1 MSLAFTWQAS
11 PSRVTLRHGA
21 VDAIADEVAHA
32 GGSRALVIA
41 GGPSVADGLQRVLRQ
56 LAERAVAV
64 IDDAAQHVP
73 ADNATSAAAR
83 AREAGADIVVTIGG
97 GSATGLGKAVAVMCS
112 LPLIAIPTTYAGSEM
127 TPVWGRTDGGR
138 KVTERDDRALPVA
151 VIYDP
156 ALYRGMP
163 ARLAGASGMNALAH
177 CLEALW
183 LPATS
188 PMTRALAAF
197 GVRQLTNGLPR
208 VVADPDDTDAHAK
221 NLVGACVAGLSF
233 AQAGSGIHHRTCH
246 VLGGGWNLPHAETH
260 AVLLPHSTALVA
272 AHSPETAQ
280 RLGHVM
286 GGGDPAQRVFALLE
300 QLDLPR
306 SLAELGLPETALS
319 NATQRVL
326 AASRDDPLA
335 DEMAVREMLAAAYA
349 GRPSSTSATEAVP
362 VLTSD
367 ARATDRLRTA
377 VATAVNRAHELLR
390 ELDINE
396 TELYSLAAFLTRVG
410 QADEFMLLS
419 DVTNTSI
426 LVDELTHAMG
436 SKHATASNVVGPM
449 YRPGAELSD
458 TPAVIARIDQG
469 DDALTLSG
477 RVTDASTTA
486 PLSGALIDIWQTN
499 QAGLYDNQDPDQP
512 PGNLRGVIRCDDQ
525 GHYQVRTVIPGP
537 YRIASMNGPVYALL
551 NTLGRHDNRPG
562 HIHLRITAPAHQP
575 LTTMLFMAGDAW
587 LRDDVIGAVKPELV
601 ITPRATAANTYEAEF
616 DVALM
621 PSAQ

>member
-56 LAERAVAV
+56 LANRAVAV

-319 NATQRVL
+319 DATQRVL

-349 GRPSSTSATEAVP
+349 GRPSSTSATESVP

-367 ARATDRLRTA
+367 ARATDRLRAA

-419 DVTNTSI
+419 DVTKTSI

-436 SKHATASNVVGPM
+436 SKHATASNVLGPM